1 MISKRT
7 NAMKLLAISDTY
19 LPAELMKRE
28 LAVLEEAGVDVEVR
42 HWPHETLIDLQEDN
56 LKIETGGPDAVA
68 LPEDITADL
77 DGIDI
82 VAVQFAPVSRA
93 FIEKAKDLRLIGVMR
108 AGAEN
113 IAVDFATQRG
123 ISVMNTLG
131 RNARAVA
138 ECTMGM
144 ILAEIRNIAR
154 SHAKLKS
161 RVWTRSFP
169 NSDAIPELYEKTVG
183 LVGYGAVAQL
193 VCGYLQAF
201 GSNVIVF
208 DPYFKGDPS
217 PASLVSLEELLGESD
232 IVSIHARLTEESHH
246 LIGEKE
252 LAMMKPS
259 AVLVNTA
266 RSGLVDER
274 ALIEALRAKKI
285 MGAAVDVFD
294 EEPLPSDHPF
304 VELDNV
310 TITAHLAGSTKDA
323 FKNSVRLMAGN
334 IRKAIEGAE
343 DIPVINGIR
352 PVLDAV

>member
-1 MISKRT
+1 
-7 NAMKLLAISDTY
+7 MKLVAISDTY
-19 LPAELMKRE
+19 LPAELIKRE

-42 HWPHETLIDLQEDN
+42 HWSHETLIDLQEDN
-56 LKIETGGPDAVA
+56 LKIETNGPDAVP
-68 LPEDITADL
+68 LPEDITSDL
-77 DGIDI
+77 DGVDMVI
-82 VAVQFAPVSRA
+82 VQFAPVSRA
-93 FIEKAKDLRLIGVMR
+93 FIEKAKDLKLIGVMR

-123 ISVMNTLG
+123 ISVMNTVG

-144 ILAEIRNIAR
+144 MLAEIRNIAR
-154 SHAKLKS
+154 SHERLKS
-161 RVWTRSFP
+161 KVWTRSFP

-201 GSNVIVF
+201 GSDVIAF
-208 DPYFKGDPS
+208 DPYFKGDPA
-217 PASLVSLEELLGESD
+217 PARLVSLEELLRESD

-252 LAMMKPS
+252 LAMMKPT

-266 RSGLVDER
+266 RSGLVDEQ
-274 ALIEALRAKKI
+274 ALIEALRAKRI
-285 MGAAVDVFD
+285 TGAAVDVFD
-294 EEPLPSDHPF
+294 EEPLPNDHPF
-304 VELDNV
+304 IELENV
-310 TITAHLAGSTKDA
+310 TITAHLAGSTNDA

-334 IRKAIEGAE
+334 ISNALKGVEE
-343 DIPVINGIR
+343 IPVINGVR
-352 PVLDAV
+352 PALQVE

>member
-1 MISKRT
+1 
-7 NAMKLLAISDTY
+7 MKLLGISDTY
-19 LPAELMKRE
+19 LPADLMKRE
-28 LAVLEEAGVDVEVR
+28 LSVLKELGVDVEVR

-56 LKIETGGPDAVA
+56 LKIEAKGPDAVP
-68 LPEDITADL
+68 LPGDVTADL
-77 DGIDI
+77 DGVGI
-82 VAVQFAPVSRA
+82 VVVQFAPVSRA
-93 FIEKAKDLRLIGVMR
+93 FIEKAKDLKLIGVMR

-113 IAVDFATQRG
+113 VAVDFATQRG
-123 ISVMNTLG
+123 ISVMNTPG

-161 RVWTRSFP
+161 KVWTRSFP
-169 NSDAIPELYEKTVG
+169 NSDGIPELNEKTVG

-201 GSNVIVF
+201 GSNVIAF
-208 DPYFKGDPS
+208 DPYFKGA
-217 PASLVSLEELLGESD
+217 PAPAKLVSLDELVSQSD

-252 LAMMKPS
+252 LAMMKPT

-266 RSGLVDER
+266 RSGLVDEQ
-274 ALIEALRAKKI
+274 ALIEALRTKSI
-285 MGAAVDVFD
+285 TGAAVDVFD
-294 EEPLPSDHPF
+294 TEPLPPDHPF
-304 VELDNV
+304 IELDNI

-323 FKNSVRLMAGN
+323 FKNSVRLMAGHVRN
-334 IRKAIEGAE
+334 AVKGVEE
-343 DIPVINGIR
+343 IPVINGIR
-352 PVLDAV
+352 PVLDVV